1 MSQKNLPHKKSAK
14 NNNRNYQNKNVQIKY
29 HCMKNKG
36 LLNSALLV
44 CVINILCAT
53 KDESSFEIWVV
64 VSSHECACRYSNVY
78 R

>member
-1 MSQKNLPHKKSAK
+1 
-14 NNNRNYQNKNVQIKY
+14 
-29 HCMKNKG
+29 MKNKG